1 MLLRQCVQHRGFCGW
16 SGVSLTGPGEFLAWP
31 ASSRTEPERGG
42 ENRASVASSQRKQG
56 ISPEVSHALAGM
68 TCISP

>member
-1 MLLRQCVQHRGFCGW
+1 M
-16 SGVSLTGPGEFLAWP
+16 SLTGPGEFLAWP
-31 ASSRTEPERGG
+31 ASSRTEPERGRD
-42 ENRASVASSQRKQG
+42 RASVASSQRKQG

>member
-1 MLLRQCVQHRGFCGW
+1 MAGVQPDGARKEGR
-16 SGVSLTGPGEFLAWP
+16 ED
-31 ASSRTEPERGG
+31 
-42 ENRASVASSQRKQG
+42 RASVASSQRKQG